1 MKEAE
6 RSLLIF
12 NLDLGQ
18 SPIMNPSTISARVTV
33 ALLDT
38 YAEHNE
44 MPKGSNSQDA
54 RDLVDDVI
62 SQGNTY
68 GILWFED
75 SPL

>member
-1 MKEAE
+1 VKEAE

-44 MPKGSNSQDA
+44 M
-54 RDLVDDVI
+54 
-62 SQGNTY
+62 
-68 GILWFED
+68 
-75 SPL
+75 